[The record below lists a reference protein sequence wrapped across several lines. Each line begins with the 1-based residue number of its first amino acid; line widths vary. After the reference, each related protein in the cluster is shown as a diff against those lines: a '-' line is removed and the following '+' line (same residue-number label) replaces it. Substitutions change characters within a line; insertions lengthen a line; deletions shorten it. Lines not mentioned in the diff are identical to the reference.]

1 MNAPQNPSAAA
12 SASTLKP
19 VPLFDI
25 SRQHQVLE
33 QEIADAMQKVCSSG
47 KFILGPDCV
56 ELETATA
63 KYCQAKH
70 AVSCASGSDALLL
83 ALMAFDI
90 GPGDEVICPSYTFFA
105 TASAVTRLGATP
117 VFVDIEPESFNIDV
131 AAIEAK
137 LTPRTKVILPVHLY
151 GQCVDMAPLN
161 ALAKKHGLRV
171 IEDSCQAIGAEY
183 RGKRTGALGDIACF
197 SYYPTK
203 NLGAYGD
210 GGMLTTDDDALADKL
225 RLLRGHGM
233 QPRYYHQL
241 IGINSRLDS
250 LQAAVLNI
258 KLPHLDTWTE
268 ARQERAQRYTEAFT
282 QAGLTEVLDLP
293 VVQAERRHV
302 WNQYIVRVRGGNRDA
317 LRAYLAERK
326 VGTEIYYPVPL
337 HQQTCF
343 AYLGCKLGSLPQTE
357 RAATETLALP
367 IFPELTIDEQR
378 TVVQQIGAYFGRTIK
393 PTSAPS
399 TSKTGLSGPNFLR
412 IHDGAKSSEP
422 R

>member
-1 MNAPQNPSAAA
+1 MNAPQTPSAAA
-12 SASTLKP
+12 SAAALKP

-25 SRQHQVLE
+25 SRQHQALE
-33 QEIADAMQKVCSSG
+33 REIAAAMVKVCSSG
-47 KFILGPDCV
+47 KFILGPDV
-56 ELETATA
+56 IELEAATA
-63 KYCQAKH
+63 KYCEAKH
-70 AVSCASGSDALLL
+70 AISCASGSDALLL

-105 TASAVTRLGATP
+105 TASAVARLGATP
-117 VFVDIEPESFNIDV
+117 IFVDIDPKTFNLDV
-131 AAIEAK
+131 GLVADEI
-137 LTPRTKVILPVHLY
+137 TPRTKAILPVHLY
-151 GQCVDMAPLN
+151 GQCVDMEPLM
-161 ALAKKHGLRV
+161 ALAKQHGIRV
-171 IEDSCQAIGAEY
+171 IEDSCQAIGSEY
-183 RGKRTGALGDIACF
+183 KGKRTGALGDIACF

-210 GGMLTTDDDALADKL
+210 GGMLTTDEDALADKL

-258 KLPHLDTWTE
+258 KLPHLDTWTT

-282 QAGLTEVLDLP
+282 QAGLTDVLELP
-293 VVQAERRHV
+293 TVAPERRHV
-302 WNQYIVRVRGGNRDA
+302 WNQYIVRVSGGKRDE
-317 LRAYLAERK
+317 LRTFLAERK

-337 HQQTCF
+337 HQQACF
-343 AYLGCKLGSLPQTE
+343 QYLGCATGTLPETE
-357 RAATETLALP
+357 RAAVETLALP

-378 TVVQQIGAYFGRTIK
+378 TVVEQIGAFFGREVK
-393 PTSAPS
+393 PTFGS
-399 TSKTGLSGPNFLR
+399 TTKSTLSGPNFLR
-412 IHDGAKSSEP
+412 IHDPAKQSEV

>member
-1 MNAPQNPSAAA
+1 MNAPQNPSASSPAA
-12 SASTLKP
+12 LKP

-33 QEIADAMQKVCSSG
+33 QEIATAMQKVCSSG
-47 KFILGPDCV
+47 RFILGPDCTD
-56 ELETATA
+56 LEAATA
-63 KYCQAKH
+63 KYCHAKH
-70 AVSCASGSDALLL
+70 AISCASGSDAILL

-105 TASAVTRLGATP
+105 TASAVARLGATP
-117 VFVDIEPESFNIDV
+117 IFVDIDPKSFNIDV
-131 AAIEAK
+131 RLIADEITSK
-137 LTPRTKVILPVHLY
+137 TKAILPVHLY
-151 GQCVDMAPLN
+151 GQCVDMGPLM
-161 ALAKKHGLRV
+161 ALAKQHGLKV

-183 RGKRTGALGDIACF
+183 HGKRTGALGDVACF

-233 QPRYYHQL
+233 QPRYYHQI

-250 LQAAVLNI
+250 LQAAVLNV
-258 KLPHLDTWTE
+258 KLPHLDSWTE
-268 ARQERAQRYTEAFT
+268 ARQQRAERYTTAFT
-282 QAGLTEVLDLP
+282 AVGLTDVLDLP
-293 VVQAERRHV
+293 VVEAERRHV
-302 WNQYIVRVRGGNRDA
+302 WNQYIVRVRDGKRDA
-317 LRAYLAERK
+317 LRAFLAERK

-337 HQQTCF
+337 HQQACF
-343 AYLGCKLGSLPQTE
+343 QYLGCTLGTLPETE
-357 RAATETLALP
+357 RAALETLALP

-378 TVVQQIGAYFGRTIK
+378 TVVEQIGAFFGRDVKQPFAATAK
-393 PTSAPS
+393 EGL
-399 TSKTGLSGPNFLR
+399 TGPKFLR
-412 IHDGAKSSEP
+412 IHEGSKQSEL

>member
-12 SASTLKP
+12 SAAALKP

-25 SRQHQVLE
+25 SRQHQALE
-33 QEIADAMQKVCSSG
+33 QEIAAAMVKVCTSG
-47 KFILGPDCV
+47 KFILGPDVV
-56 ELETATA
+56 ELEAATA
-63 KYCQAKH
+63 KYCDAKH
-70 AVSCASGSDALLL
+70 AISCASGSDALLL
-83 ALMAFDI
+83 ALMAFDV

-105 TASAVTRLGATP
+105 TASAVARLGATP
-117 VFVDIEPESFNIDV
+117 IFVDIDPKTFNLDV
-131 AAIEAK
+131 GLVADEI
-137 LTPRTKVILPVHLY
+137 TPRTKAILPVHLY
-151 GQCVDMAPLN
+151 GQCVDMEPLM
-161 ALAKKHGLRV
+161 ALAERHGIRV
-171 IEDSCQAIGAEY
+171 IEDSCQAIGSEY
-183 RGKRTGALGDIACF
+183 KGKRTGALGDIACF

-258 KLPHLDTWTE
+258 KLPHLDTWTA

-282 QAGLTEVLDLP
+282 QAGLTDVLELP
-293 VVQAERRHV
+293 TVAPERRHV
-302 WNQYIVRVRGGNRDA
+302 WNQYIVRVSGGKRDE
-317 LRAYLAERK
+317 LRTFLAERK

-337 HQQTCF
+337 HQQACF
-343 AYLGCKLGSLPQTE
+343 QYLGCATGTLPETE
-357 RAATETLALP
+357 RAAVETLALP

-378 TVVQQIGAYFGRTIK
+378 TVVEQIGAFFGREVKATFGAATK
-393 PTSAPS
+393 S
-399 TSKTGLSGPNFLR
+399 TLSGPNFLR
-412 IHDGAKSSEP
+412 IHDPAKQSEV

>member
-12 SASTLKP
+12 SAAALKP

-25 SRQHQVLE
+25 SRQHQALE
-33 QEIADAMQKVCSSG
+33 QEIAAAMVKVCSSG
-47 KFILGPDCV
+47 KFILGPEVV
-56 ELETATA
+56 ELEAATA

-70 AVSCASGSDALLL
+70 AISCASGSDALLL
-83 ALMAFDI
+83 ALMAFDV

-105 TASAVTRLGATP
+105 TASAVARLGATP
-117 VFVDIEPESFNIDV
+117 IFVDIDPKTFNLDV
-131 AAIEAK
+131 GLVADEI
-137 LTPRTKVILPVHLY
+137 TPRTKAILPVHLY
-151 GQCVDMAPLN
+151 GQCVDMEPLM
-161 ALAKKHGLRV
+161 ALAKQHGIRV
-171 IEDSCQAIGAEY
+171 IEDSCQAIGSEY
-183 RGKRTGALGDIACF
+183 KGKRTGALGDIACF

-258 KLPHLDTWTE
+258 KLPHLDSWTT

-282 QAGLTEVLDLP
+282 QAGLTDVLELP
-293 VVQAERRHV
+293 TVAPERRHV
-302 WNQYIVRVRGGNRDA
+302 WNQYIVRVSGGKRDE
-317 LRAYLAERK
+317 LRTFLAERK

-337 HQQTCF
+337 HQQACF
-343 AYLGCKLGSLPQTE
+343 QYLGCATGTLPETE
-357 RAATETLALP
+357 RAAIETLALP

-378 TVVQQIGAYFGRTIK
+378 TVVEQIGAFFGREVK
-393 PTSAPS
+393 PTFGTATKS
-399 TSKTGLSGPNFLR
+399 TLSGPNFLR
-412 IHDGAKSSEP
+412 IHDPAKSEV

>member
-12 SASTLKP
+12 SAAALKP

-25 SRQHQVLE
+25 SRQHQALE
-33 QEIADAMQKVCSSG
+33 REIAAAMVKVCSSG
-47 KFILGPDCV
+47 KFILGPDV
-56 ELETATA
+56 IELEAATA
-63 KYCQAKH
+63 KYCEAKH
-70 AVSCASGSDALLL
+70 AISCASGSDALLL

-105 TASAVTRLGATP
+105 TASAVARLGATP
-117 VFVDIEPESFNIDV
+117 IFVDIDPKTFNLDV
-131 AAIEAK
+131 GLVADEI
-137 LTPRTKVILPVHLY
+137 TPHTKAILPVHLY
-151 GQCVDMAPLN
+151 GQCVDMEPLM
-161 ALAKKHGLRV
+161 ALAKQHGIRV
-171 IEDSCQAIGAEY
+171 IEDSCQAIGSEY
-183 RGKRTGALGDIACF
+183 KGKRTGALGDIACF

-258 KLPHLDTWTE
+258 KLPHLDTWTT

-282 QAGLTEVLDLP
+282 QAGLTDVLELP
-293 VVQAERRHV
+293 TVAPERRHV
-302 WNQYIVRVRGGNRDA
+302 WNQYIVRVSGGKRDE
-317 LRAYLAERK
+317 LRTFLAERK

-337 HQQTCF
+337 HQQACF
-343 AYLGCKLGSLPQTE
+343 QYLGCATGTLPETE
-357 RAATETLALP
+357 RAAVETLALP

-378 TVVQQIGAYFGRTIK
+378 TVVEQIGAFFGREVK
-393 PTSAPS
+393 PTFGS
-399 TSKTGLSGPNFLR
+399 TTKSTLSGPNFLR
-412 IHDGAKSSEP
+412 IHDPAKQSEV

>member
-12 SASTLKP
+12 SAAALKP

-25 SRQHQVLE
+25 SRQHQALE
-33 QEIADAMQKVCSSG
+33 REIAAAMVKVCSSG
-47 KFILGPDCV
+47 KFILGPDV
-56 ELETATA
+56 IELEAATA
-63 KYCQAKH
+63 KYCEAKH
-70 AVSCASGSDALLL
+70 AISCASGSDALLL

-105 TASAVTRLGATP
+105 TASAVARLGATP
-117 VFVDIEPESFNIDV
+117 IFVDIDPKTFNLDV
-131 AAIEAK
+131 GLVADEI
-137 LTPRTKVILPVHLY
+137 TPRTKAILPVHLY
-151 GQCVDMAPLN
+151 GQCVDMEPLM
-161 ALAKKHGLRV
+161 ALAKQHGIRV
-171 IEDSCQAIGAEY
+171 IEDSCQAIGSEY
-183 RGKRTGALGDIACF
+183 KGKRTGALGDIACF

-258 KLPHLDTWTE
+258 KLPHLDTWTT

-282 QAGLTEVLDLP
+282 QAGLTDVLELP
-293 VVQAERRHV
+293 TVAPERRHV
-302 WNQYIVRVRGGNRDA
+302 WNQYIVRVSGGKRDE
-317 LRAYLAERK
+317 LRTFLAERK

-337 HQQTCF
+337 HQQACF
-343 AYLGCKLGSLPQTE
+343 QYLGCATGTLPETE
-357 RAATETLALP
+357 RAAVETLALP

-378 TVVQQIGAYFGRTIK
+378 TVVEQIGAFFGREVK
-393 PTSAPS
+393 PTFGS
-399 TSKTGLSGPNFLR
+399 TTKSTLSGPNFLR
-412 IHDGAKSSEP
+412 IHDPAKQSEV